1 MNILLK
7 TLALCFWNIYING
20 SEAEFPPNCN
30 SQSKGQFMNT
40 SEYLTYQKNREEV
53 AHYFSTLIAEQKSAW
68 KKGVYT
74 YAYELAA
81 EAAEHTWVKTPKTI
95 EEALL
100 NGATS
105 WREYSYGG
113 CSLIYDADIAERLC
127 SPSELRRSLNGKRN
141 PNRRERWLDVQAR
154 ALRQAAAI
162 LVDSIPMM

>member
-1 MNILLK
+1 
-7 TLALCFWNIYING
+7 
-20 SEAEFPPNCN
+20 
-30 SQSKGQFMNT
+30 MNT
-40 SEYLTYQKNREEV
+40 TEYLTYQKNREKV

-68 KKGVYT
+68 KRGVFA
-74 YAYELAA
+74 YAHELAE
-81 EAAEHTWVKTPKTI
+81 EAARSTWVKTPKTI

-100 NGATS
+100 NGAPS
-105 WREYSYGG
+105 WDEYSDGG
-113 CSLIYDADIAERLC
+113 CSLIYDADIAARLC